1 MFIINTIISLTVLS
15 FKILYIYRYLKKTLT
30 QTTKIMIR
38 KTLFVAF
45 AILLVACNTDTKETE
60 TSLNV
65 SFEKFELKN
74 GLQVVLHIDK
84 SDPVVA
90 VELMA
95 HVGSA
100 REVAGRTGFAHLF
113 EHLLFLE
120 SENLGKGGLDKMS
133 ARIGGSGANG
143 STSRD
148 RTNYLQTIPNDA
160 LEKMIWAEADKLGW
174 FINTV
179 TDQVLAK
186 EKQVVKNEKRQ
197 SYDNRPYGHNQVI
210 IDRNLYPKN
219 HPYNWQVIGSLEDLQ
234 NATLEDVK
242 TFFRKWYVPNNAT
255 LVLSGDFDPAQAKEW
270 VHKYFDEIPRGEK
283 IIPQQKRGGIVN
295 ETKFLYYEDNFARL
309 PMLTFAWPAVE
320 LYHKDSYALDIL
332 TQYLSQGK
340 NAPLSKVLVDELKL
354 TSFTSMFNWSSELAG
369 QAQLSVR
376 GFNNVDLN
384 EINQGIKTAFKNF
397 EKEGISDKDLSR
409 IKAGQE
415 TQFYNRLSSVLGK
428 GTSLA
433 SYNTYAGDPGF
444 INKQIGLTLGVT
456 KEDVMRVYNT
466 YIKEKNYI
474 ATSFVP
480 KGMAK
485 LAIKGSTEAVIKE
498 EKIIQGAEEK
508 FDPKVVAKYTKT
520 PSKINR
526 STEPDYGKSPALKVP
541 KVWNDEL
548 SNGIKIFGI
557 ENSEVPLV
565 RFNIVI
571 DGGQLL
577 EKMDKLGVANLTANL
592 MNRGTKNKTV
602 AQLEEAIQELG
613 ASVRISAS
621 KENITISGNSLAKN
635 YTKTLALVEEMLLE
649 PRWDTTE
656 FELIKKS
663 VVGNLR
669 QQKSSPTTIAGN
681 VYNELIY
688 GKDNIRSKN
697 TLGTIESVGAINL
710 DDLKSFYSNYIS
722 PSVAKMHVVGDI
734 KQEKVI
740 ASLEK
745 LNSNWAAKEVVIPV
759 YKTPKAPNKPA
770 VYFYDVPKAK
780 QSVINFG
787 APALAVTDTDYYPA
801 TVMNYILGGG
811 GFASQLT
818 QELRE
823 GKGYTYGIGSRF
835 SGSKAAGAFTISSRV
850 RTNVTLES
858 AQLVKKIIT
867 EYPTNFSEKDLA
879 TTKGFLIK
887 SNARSF
893 ETMRAKLN
901 MLQNISNYNLS
912 TDYVKDREKIVNDMT
927 IERVQELS
935 RKYIN
940 PNKMIWLFVGD
951 AESQL
956 DRLNELGFGQPVLL
970 NKTKEKIKL

>member
-1 MFIINTIISLTVLS
+1 MTK
-15 FKILYIYRYLKKTLT
+15 KIF
-30 QTTKIMIR
+30 
-38 KTLFVAF
+38 LFAF
-45 AILLVACNTDTKETE
+45 AIVLIACNTEEKE

-65 SFEKFELKN
+65 PFEKFELEN
-74 GLQVVLHIDK
+74 GLQVVMHVDK

-100 REVAGRTGFAHLF
+100 REIEGRTGFAHLF

-148 RTNYLQTIPNDA
+148 RTNYLQTVPNDA

-179 TDQVLAK
+179 TDPVLAK

-210 IDRNLYPKN
+210 IDRNLYPKD

-255 LVLSGDFDPAQAKEW
+255 LVLSGDFDPVQAKKW
-270 VHKYFDEIPRGEK
+270 VQKYFEEIPRGQEITPLEK
-283 IIPQQKRGGIVN
+283 RPGVLK
-295 ETKFLYYEDNFARL
+295 ETKYLFYEDNFARL
-309 PMLTFAWPAVE
+309 PLLTLAWPTVE
-320 LYHKDSYALDIL
+320 LYQKDSYALDIL
-332 TQYLSQGK
+332 TQYLSEGK
-340 NAPLSKVLVDELKL
+340 KAPLNQVLVDDLKL
-354 TSFTSMFNWSSELAG
+354 TSATSMYNYSAEIAG
-369 QAQLSVR
+369 QMQLGVR
-376 GFNNVDLN
+376 GFANVDLN
-384 EINQGIKTAFKNF
+384 EVYNGIKKAFEKF
-397 EKEGISDKDLSR
+397 EKEGISNKDLNR
-409 IKAGQE
+409 IKAGLE
-415 TQFYNRLSSVLGK
+415 TRFYNSLSSVLGK
-428 GTSLA
+428 GTNLA
-433 SYNTYAGDPGF
+433 SFNTYANDPGF
-444 INKQIGLTLGVT
+444 INKEINYTLGVT

-466 YIKEKNYI
+466 YIKNKNFI
-474 ATSFVP
+474 STSFVP

-485 LAIKGSTEAVIKE
+485 LAIKDSKEAIIKE

-508 FDPKVVAKYTKT
+508 FDPKIAAKYKKT
-520 PSKINR
+520 PSKIDR
-526 STEPDYGKSPALKVP
+526 ATEPPYGKSPELSVP
-541 KVWNDEL
+541 KVWKDEL
-548 SNGIKIFGI
+548 SNGIKVFGI
-557 ENSEVPLV
+557 ANSEVPLV
-565 RFNIVI
+565 RFNLVI

-577 EKMDKLGVANLTANL
+577 EKMDKLGVANLTARL

-613 ASVRISAS
+613 ASIRIYTS
-621 KENITISGNSLAKN
+621 KEDITIGVTTLEKN
-635 YTKTLALVEEMLLE
+635 YNKTLALVEEMLLE
-649 PRWDTTE
+649 PRWDATE
-656 FELIKKS
+656 FELLKKS

-669 QQKSSPTTIAGN
+669 QQKASPTTIASN
-681 VYNELIY
+681 VYNELTY
-688 GKDNIRSKN
+688 GKENIRSKN
-697 TLGTIESVGAINL
+697 ILGTIESVGNITL
-710 DDLKSFYSNYIS
+710 DDLKLFYTNYIS
-722 PSVAKMHVVGDI
+722 PSVAKIHVVGDI
-734 KQEKVI
+734 DKEKVI
-740 ASLEK
+740 TSL
-745 LNSNWAAKEVVIPV
+745 SNLESKWVSKEVNIPV
-759 YKTPKAPNKPA
+759 YKTPEAPNKPT
-770 VYFYDVPKAK
+770 VYFYDVPNAK

-787 APALAVTDTDYYPA
+787 APALAATDADFYPA

-823 GKGYTYGIGSRF
+823 GKGYTYGIGSGF
-835 SGSKAAGAFTISSRV
+835 SGTKAAGPFTISSRV

-867 EYPTNFSEKDLA
+867 DYPKNYSEKDLA

-887 SNARSF
+887 SNARRF
-893 ETMRAKLN
+893 ETMGAKLN
-901 MLQNISNYNLS
+901 MLQNMSAYGFSSNYI
-912 TDYVKDREKIVNDMT
+912 KDREKVVNEMT
-927 IERVQELS
+927 IERIQELS
-935 RKYIN
+935 KKYVD

-951 AESQL
+951 AETQL
-956 DRLNELGFGQPVLL
+956 DRLNELGFGAPVLL
-970 NKTKEKIKL
+970 NNTKEKIKQ

>member
-1 MFIINTIISLTVLS
+1 MIK
-15 FKILYIYRYLKKTLT
+15 KILFI
-30 QTTKIMIR
+30 
-38 KTLFVAF
+38 AF
-45 AILLVACNTDTKETE
+45 AILLVACNTDKKET

-65 SFEKFELKN
+65 PFTKFELKN
-74 GLQVVLHIDK
+74 GLQVVMHIDK
-84 SDPVVA
+84 SDPVIS

-100 REVAGRTGFAHLF
+100 REIEGRTGFAHLF

-179 TDQVLAK
+179 TEPVLAK

-197 SYDNRPYGHNQVI
+197 SVDNRPYGFNQQI
-210 IDRNLYPKN
+210 IDRNLYSKD

-242 TFFRKWYVPNNAT
+242 TFFRKWYIPNNST
-255 LVLSGDFDPAQAKEW
+255 LVLSGDFDPAQAKKW
-270 VHKYFDEIPRGEK
+270 VEKYFNEIPRGDE
-283 IIPQQKRGGIVN
+283 IIPQKKRPGVVK
-295 ETKFLYYEDNFARL
+295 ESKLLYFEDNFARL
-309 PMLTFAWPAVE
+309 PMLTLAWPAVE
-320 LYHKDSYALDIL
+320 LYNKDSYAINIL

-340 NAPLSKVLVDELKL
+340 NAPLNQVLVDDLKL
-354 TSFTSMFNWSSELAG
+354 TSFTSMGTYTSELAG
-369 QAQLSVR
+369 QIQLSVR

-384 EINQGIKTAFKNF
+384 KINEGIQKAFENF
-397 EKEGISDKDLSR
+397 EENGIPEKDLNR
-409 IKAGQE
+409 IKAGLE
-415 TQFYNRLSSVLGK
+415 TRFYNSLSSVIGK
-428 GTSLA
+428 GTNLA
-433 SYNTYAGDPGF
+433 SFNTYAGDPGI
-444 INKQIGLTLGVT
+444 INKQINYQLDVT
-456 KEDVMRVYNT
+456 KDDVLRVYNT
-466 YIKEKNYI
+466 YIKNKNFI

-480 KGMAK
+480 KGMNK
-485 LAIKGSTEAVIKE
+485 LALKNSKEAIIKE
-498 EKIIQGAEEK
+498 ERIVQGAEEK
-508 FDPKVVAKYTKT
+508 FDPKIAAKYAKT
-520 PSKINR
+520 PSTFDR
-526 STEPDYGKSPALKVP
+526 SIEPSYGKSPTLNTP
-541 KVWNDEL
+541 NVWKNEL
-548 SNGIKIFGI
+548 SNGIQVYGI

-565 RFNIVI
+565 RFNLVI

-577 EKMDKLGVANLTANL
+577 EKMNKLGVANLTASL

-602 AQLEEAIQELG
+602 AQLQEAVQGLG
-613 ASVRISAS
+613 ASIRVSAS
-621 KENITISGNSLAKN
+621 KENITISGTTLTKN
-635 YTKTLALVEEMLLE
+635 YTKTLALVEEVLLE
-649 PRWDTTE
+649 PRWDATE
-656 FELIKKS
+656 FELLKKS

-669 QQKSSPTTIAGN
+669 QQEASPTTIASN
-681 VYNELIY
+681 VYSGLIY

-697 TLGTIESVGAINL
+697 TLGTIASVGKITL
-710 DDLKSFYSNYIS
+710 DDLKAFYKNYIS
-722 PSVAKMHVVGDI
+722 PSVAKMHIVGDI
-734 KQEKVI
+734 NKDDAL
-740 ASLEK
+740 ASLQNLSTKWE
-745 LNSNWAAKEVVIPV
+745 AKEVTIPV
-759 YKTPKAPNKPA
+759 YKTPKASNKPA

-787 APALAVTDTDYYPA
+787 APALAVTDKDYYPA

-835 SGSKAAGAFTISSRV
+835 SGTKAAGAFTISSRV

-867 EYPTNFSEKDLA
+867 DYPTNFSDKDLA

-887 SNARSF
+887 SNARRF
-893 ETMRAKLN
+893 ETMGAKLN
-901 MLQNISNYNLS
+901 MLQSMSAYGFS
-912 TDYVKDREKIVNDMT
+912 SDYIKDREKIVNEMT
-927 IERVQELS
+927 IERIQELS
-935 RKYIN
+935 KKYIN

-956 DRLNELGFGQPVLL
+956 DRLNELGFGKPVLL
-970 NKTKEKIKL
+970 NKTKEKIKN

>member
-1 MFIINTIISLTVLS
+1 MT
-15 FKILYIYRYLKKTLT
+15 KKLL
-30 QTTKIMIR
+30 
-38 KTLFVAF
+38 LFAF
-45 AILLVACNTDTKETE
+45 AILLIACNPEKKET

-65 SFEKFELKN
+65 NFTKFELKN
-74 GLQVVLHIDK
+74 GLQVVMHVDK

-100 REVAGRTGFAHLF
+100 REIEGRTGFAHLF

-148 RTNYLQTIPNDA
+148 RTNYLQTVPNDA

-179 TDQVLAK
+179 TDPVLAK

-197 SYDNRPYGHNQVI
+197 SVDNRPYGFNQQI
-210 IDRNLYPKN
+210 IDRNLYPKD

-242 TFFRKWYVPNNAT
+242 TFFRKWYVPNNST
-255 LVLSGDFDPAQAKEW
+255 LVLSGDFDPAQAKKW
-270 VHKYFDEIPRGEK
+270 VEKYFNEIPRGEE
-283 IIPQQKRGGIVN
+283 IIPQKKRPGTVN
-295 ETKFLYYEDNFARL
+295 ETKLLYFEDNFARL
-309 PMLTFAWPAVE
+309 PMLTMAWPAVE
-320 LYHKDSYALDIL
+320 LYNKDSYAINIL

-340 NAPLSKVLVDELKL
+340 NAPLNKVLVDDLKL
-354 TSFTSMFNWSSELAG
+354 TSFTSMGTYTSELAG
-369 QAQLSVR
+369 QIQLSVR

-384 EINQGIKTAFKNF
+384 KINDGIQKAFENF
-397 EKEGISDKDLSR
+397 EENGIPDKDLNR
-409 IKAGQE
+409 IKAGLE
-415 TQFYNRLSSVLGK
+415 TRFYNSLSSVLGK
-428 GTSLA
+428 GTNLA
-433 SYNTYAGDPGF
+433 SFNTYAGDPGF
-444 INKQIGLTLGVT
+444 INKEIGYTLNVT
-456 KEDVMRVYNT
+456 KDDVMRVFNK
-466 YIKEKNYI
+466 YIKGKNFI

-480 KGMAK
+480 KGMQK
-485 LAIKGSTEAVIKE
+485 LALKDSKEAIIKE
-498 EKIIQGAEEK
+498 EKIVQGAEEK
-508 FDPKVVAKYTKT
+508 FDPKIAAKYTKT

-526 STEPDYGKSPALKVP
+526 SVEPPYGKSPKLSVP
-541 KVWNDEL
+541 NVWKNEL
-548 SNGIKIFGI
+548 SNGVKVFGI

-565 RFNIVI
+565 QFNLVI

-577 EKMDKLGVANLTANL
+577 EKMDKLGVANLTASL
-592 MNRGTKNKTV
+592 MNRGTKNKSV
-602 AQLEEAIQELG
+602 AQLQEAVQGLG
-613 ASVRISAS
+613 ASIRVSAS
-621 KENITISGNSLAKN
+621 KENITISGTTLAKN
-635 YTKTLALVEEMLLE
+635 YLQTLALVEEVLLE
-649 PRWDTTE
+649 PRWDETE
-656 FELIKKS
+656 FELLKRS

-669 QQKSSPTTIAGN
+669 QQKASPTTIASN
-681 VYNELIY
+681 VYNGLIY
-688 GKDNIRSKN
+688 GENNIRSKN
-697 TLGTIESVGAINL
+697 TLGTIESVGKIKL
-710 DDLKSFYSNYIS
+710 EDLKAFYTNYIS

-734 KQEKVI
+734 NQNDVM
-740 ASLEK
+740 ASLEN
-745 LNSNWAAKEVVIPV
+745 LNSKWKAKNVEIPV
-759 YKTPKAPNKPA
+759 YKTPKAPNKPT

-787 APALAVTDTDYYPA
+787 APALAVTDKDYYPA

-823 GKGYTYGIGSRF
+823 GKGYTYGIFSNF
-835 SGSKAAGAFTISSRV
+835 SGTKAAGAFTISSRV
-850 RTNVTLES
+850 RTNVSLES

-867 EYPTNFSEKDLA
+867 DYPKNFSEKDLA

-887 SNARSF
+887 SNARRF
-893 ETMRAKLN
+893 ETMYAKLS
-901 MLQNISNYNLS
+901 MLQNMSAYGFS
-912 TDYVKDREKIVNDMT
+912 ADYIKDREKIVNEMT
-927 IERVQELS
+927 IEEIQKLA
-935 RKYIN
+935 RKYVN

-956 DRLNELGFGQPVLL
+956 DRLNELGFGKPVLL
-970 NKTKEKIKL
+970 NKTKEKIKY